1 MNILFGYVTP
11 YKSEL
16 KVREY
21 DMFKAYYCGLCKTL
35 GKEFNNI
42 VRFGLNYDLTFLA
55 LLLSSIEEEK
65 EIITREGC
73 IANPIKKK
81 FIVNTNKPLI
91 YTSNMSVM
99 LIYYKLLDD
108 WKDEKSIKSL
118 IGTIPFLFP
127 LKKANNTYNSKAH
140 IIKECL
146 DRLTELEKNKCSRID
161 EAADTFGKLMEE
173 ISVPD
178 YIEDNKIERVLKWI
192 GYNLGRWI
200 YILDAFNDIEEDI
213 KNASYNPILIQY
225 NYKDSEEIDYFKN
238 RVVAPIEFSLIM
250 SLEAIVKSFE
260 ILNIRKNQGIIEN
273 IIYMGTRHKM
283 DLILNKREG
292 LKHEKS
298 ISSFRN

>member
-1 MNILFGYVTP
+1 MFGYVTP

-35 GKEFNNI
+35 GKEFNHI

-73 IANPIKKK
+73 IANPLKKK
-81 FIVNTNKPLI
+81 DIVNTNKSLI
-91 YTSNMSVM
+91 YASNISII
-99 LIYYKLLDD
+99 LIYYKLLDN

-118 IGTIPFLFP
+118 IAATPFLLP
-127 LKKANNTYNSKAH
+127 LKKANNAYNNKSLV
-140 IIKECL
+140 IKDCL
-146 DRLTELEKNKCSRID
+146 DKLTELEKNKCNRID

-173 ISVPD
+173 ISAPD
-178 YIEDNKIERVLKWI
+178 YIEDNKTERILKWI

-200 YILDAFNDIEEDI
+200 YILDAFNDLEDDI
-213 KNASYNPILIQY
+213 KNKSYNPVLLQY
-225 NYKDSEEIDYFKN
+225 NYNKDETVDNFKE
-238 RVVAPIEFSLIM
+238 RIVASIEFSLTM
-250 SLEAIVKSFE
+250 SLEAISKSFE

-273 IIYMGTRHKM
+273 IVYMGTRHKM
-283 DLILNKREG
+283 EVILNKREVC
-292 LKHEKS
+292 KHAKS
-298 ISSFRN
+298 I

>member
-1 MNILFGYVTP
+1 MFGYVTP

-16 KVREY
+16 KVKEY

-35 GKEFNNI
+35 GKEFNHI

-55 LLLSSIEEEK
+55 LLLSSIEEDK

-73 IANPIKKK
+73 IANPLKKK
-81 FIVNTNKPLI
+81 FIVNTNKSLV
-91 YTSNMSVM
+91 YASNISII
-99 LIYYKLLDD
+99 LTYYKLIDD

-118 IGTIPFLFP
+118 IGTIPFLSP
-127 LKKANNTYNSKAH
+127 LKKANKAYNNKALM
-140 IIKECL
+140 IKGCL
-146 DRLTELEKNKCSRID
+146 DRLTELEKNKCRRLD

-178 YIEDNKIERVLKWI
+178 YIEDNKTERVLRWI

-200 YILDAFNDIEEDI
+200 YILDAFNDLEEDI
-213 KNASYNPILIQY
+213 KNNTYNPILLQY
-225 NYKDSEEIDYFKN
+225 SFRENEEIDQFKN
-238 RVVAPIEFSLIM
+238 RVMEPIEFSLTM
-250 SLEAIVKSFE
+250 SLEAIAKSFE
-260 ILNIRKNQGIIEN
+260 VLNIRKNQGIIEN
-273 IIYMGTRHKM
+273 IVYMGTRHKM

-298 ISSFRN
+298 I